1 MKKRM
6 TALLLAMSL
15 AAVSLAGCG
24 STGKDSG
31 DSKKKADDDVY
42 HVGVI
47 QLVEHEALDAAT
59 EGFQDALK
67 EKLGDKVVFDVQNAQ
82 GEETNCATICTK
94 FVNDDVDLI
103 MANAT
108 QALTSAATAT
118 PDIPI
123 VGTSVTDFVTTVPV
137 VDRKSVV

>member
-47 QLVEHEALDAAT
+47 KLVEHEALDAAT
-59 EGFQDALK
+59 EGFQDAL
-67 EKLGDKVVFDVQNAQ
+67 
-82 GEETNCATICTK
+82 
-94 FVNDDVDLI
+94 
-103 MANAT
+103 
-108 QALTSAATAT
+108 
-118 PDIPI
+118 
-123 VGTSVTDFVTTVPV
+123 
-137 VDRKSVV
+137 